1 MRCVPN
7 VGTLSSP
14 LVPRLRSENHPK
26 CTPWKGSLRL
36 RRAKDF
42 LKSSGSP
49 DGFFRTGAI
58 AQHGSRKI
66 FMASPFSYFRK
77 NQRLWMAAAVLIAI
91 LSFVVAPML
100 QSFTGR
106 GSVSGRRDAN
116 AKAASWSGGSI
127 TQDQLDIELGELAV
141 ANTFLKKLAFDVR
154 EKGGFPKVPEVRP
167 DFALVGITPDT
178 RDPSSI
184 LERKIL
190 AAEANRMG
198 IHFDDQSVKTFLQ
211 KFVDGKLSG
220 EQIQKALR
228 EVSGGRMSLVDFN
241 RLMKEELAK
250 NAVLRLAN
258 GGQRYEERANAQG
271 LPTAVLSPP
280 SKNWQYFTRFKRR
293 ASVETYPVFVKDF
306 EESIDGKPTD
316 KELRELFEKGKEL
329 TRINQPILT
338 EPAFMTPE
346 LADFE
351 FIACDIEKII
361 DEEKTKI
368 TEELL
373 RSEYERRAKEKVFD
387 VPLTEEEKKALQE
400 KIEQEKKEQQAKEP
414 APANLPPTLDN
425 PDSPAPAPAPAA
437 EPAPAPAAEPAPA
450 PAAEPAPAPAADP
463 APAPAAEP
471 APPPAANP
479 QSSFTQNQASRLV
492 SFQDPAP
499 VPPVEVP
506 APVQPAA
513 ETPAPETPAAVPQ
526 ATEVPANP
534 VPANPLPATALPAA
548 ALPATENPSVAPSAA
563 PQATPPEAPA
573 VPMRTQSFEEV
584 KEALARELAA
594 GPAFR
599 VLEQRVNEMRDL
611 METYAANRRAWERA
625 VAEKDTSMKEPE
637 MLNLQQIA
645 DKYGFQFGRT
655 GLVDVRTASSLPI
668 GRSRVSRGP
677 RMQPFEFPNL
687 IRFAPNPNESDSLGN
702 LYMPLQS
709 TALLT
714 RYLFWK
720 VAHEASST
728 PSFETARE
736 SVTSVWKMQRAAE
749 KAESKAKAIATKA
762 SSASLAESLESDT
775 ERGLVV
781 RPTPFSWFNPLM
793 ADFDIQLSNVE
804 NLKPLDNDFMEKVFA
819 AEPGTTLVASDA
831 AKEIYYVVKVL
842 DFSPSEEDLMLSF
855 SAAPNTG
862 GVQNV
867 SNMESSSLIRSWF
880 STVQKQLGF
889 QSRQ

>member
-1 MRCVPN
+1 
-7 VGTLSSP
+7 
-14 LVPRLRSENHPK
+14 
-26 CTPWKGSLRL
+26 
-36 RRAKDF
+36 
-42 LKSSGSP
+42 
-49 DGFFRTGAI
+49 
-58 AQHGSRKI
+58 
-66 FMASPFSYFRK
+66 MASPFSYFRK

-316 KELRELFEKGKEL
+316 KELRELFDKGKEL

-387 VPLTEEEKKALQE
+387 VPMTEEEKKALQE
-400 KIEQEKKEQQAKEP
+400 KIEQEKKDQQAKEP

-425 PDSPAPAPAPAA
+425 PDSPAPVPAPAAEPALAPAPEPAPAPAA

-450 PAAEPAPAPAADP
+450 PAAEPAP
-463 APAPAAEP
+463 
-471 APPPAANP
+471 PPAANP
-479 QSSFTQNQASRLV
+479 QSSLTQNQPTRLV

-499 VPPVEVP
+499 QPPAEAP
-506 APVQPAA
+506 APV
-513 ETPAPETPAAVPQ
+513 TPAPVTPAPVTTAAETPAAVPQ
-526 ATEVPANP
+526 VTEV
-534 VPANPLPATALPAA
+534 PATALPA
-548 ALPATENPSVAPSAA
+548 TETPSAA
-563 PQATPPEAPA
+563 PSAVPQAAPPEAPA

-611 METYAANRRAWERA
+611 MEIYAANRRAWERA
-625 VAEKDTSMKEPE
+625 VAEKDSSMKEPE

-687 IRFAPNPNESDSLGN
+687 IRFAPNPLESDSLGN

-749 KAESKAKAIATKA
+749 KAESKAKDIATKA
-762 SSASLAESLESDT
+762 SASSLSESLGSDT

>member
-1 MRCVPN
+1 
-7 VGTLSSP
+7 
-14 LVPRLRSENHPK
+14 
-26 CTPWKGSLRL
+26 
-36 RRAKDF
+36 
-42 LKSSGSP
+42 
-49 DGFFRTGAI
+49 
-58 AQHGSRKI
+58 
-66 FMASPFSYFRK
+66 MASPFSYFRK

-106 GSVSGRRDAN
+106 SSGSGRRDAN

-316 KELRELFEKGKEL
+316 KELRDLFDKGKEL

-414 APANLPPTLDN
+414 APTNLPPTLDN
-425 PDSPAPAPAPAA
+425 PDAP
-437 EPAPAPAAEPAPA
+437 
-450 PAAEPAPAPAADP
+450 
-463 APAPAAEP
+463 
-471 APPPAANP
+471 
-479 QSSFTQNQASRLV
+479 
-492 SFQDPAP
+492 
-499 VPPVEVP
+499 
-506 APVQPAA
+506 
-513 ETPAPETPAAVPQ
+513 TPA
-526 ATEVPANP
+526 
-534 VPANPLPATALPAA
+534 
-548 ALPATENPSVAPSAA
+548 
-563 PQATPPEAPA
+563 
-573 VPMRTQSFEEV
+573 
-584 KEALARELAA
+584 
-594 GPAFR
+594 
-599 VLEQRVNEMRDL
+599 
-611 METYAANRRAWERA
+611 
-625 VAEKDTSMKEPE
+625 
-637 MLNLQQIA
+637 
-645 DKYGFQFGRT
+645 
-655 GLVDVRTASSLPI
+655 
-668 GRSRVSRGP
+668 
-677 RMQPFEFPNL
+677 
-687 IRFAPNPNESDSLGN
+687 
-702 LYMPLQS
+702 
-709 TALLT
+709 
-714 RYLFWK
+714 
-720 VAHEASST
+720 
-728 PSFETARE
+728 
-736 SVTSVWKMQRAAE
+736 
-749 KAESKAKAIATKA
+749 
-762 SSASLAESLESDT
+762 
-775 ERGLVV
+775 
-781 RPTPFSWFNPLM
+781 
-793 ADFDIQLSNVE
+793 
-804 NLKPLDNDFMEKVFA
+804 
-819 AEPGTTLVASDA
+819 
-831 AKEIYYVVKVL
+831 
-842 DFSPSEEDLMLSF
+842 
-855 SAAPNTG
+855 
-862 GVQNV
+862 
-867 SNMESSSLIRSWF
+867 
-880 STVQKQLGF
+880 
-889 QSRQ
+889 

>member
-1 MRCVPN
+1 
-7 VGTLSSP
+7 
-14 LVPRLRSENHPK
+14 
-26 CTPWKGSLRL
+26 
-36 RRAKDF
+36 
-42 LKSSGSP
+42 
-49 DGFFRTGAI
+49 
-58 AQHGSRKI
+58 
-66 FMASPFSYFRK
+66 MASPFSYFRK

-316 KELRELFEKGKEL
+316 KELRELFDKGKEL

-437 EPAPAPAAEPAPA
+437 EPAAAPAAEPAPA
-450 PAAEPAPAPAADP
+450 PAPEPAPAPAAEP

-479 QSSFTQNQASRLV
+479 QSSLTQNQPTRLV

-499 VPPVEVP
+499 QPPAEAP
-506 APVQPAA
+506 APVTPAAEPPAA
-513 ETPAPETPAAVPQ
+513 ETPAAAPQ
-526 ATEVPANP
+526 VTEV
-534 VPANPLPATALPAA
+534 PATALPA
-548 ALPATENPSVAPSAA
+548 TETPSAA
-563 PQATPPEAPA
+563 PSAVPQAAPPEAPA

-611 METYAANRRAWERA
+611 MEIYAANRRAWERA
-625 VAEKDTSMKEPE
+625 VAEKDSSMKEPE

-687 IRFAPNPNESDSLGN
+687 IRFAPNPLESDSLGN

-749 KAESKAKAIATKA
+749 KAESKAKDIATKA
-762 SSASLAESLESDT
+762 SASSLAESLGSDT

-831 AKEIYYVVKVL
+831 AKEIFYVVKVL

>member
-1 MRCVPN
+1 
-7 VGTLSSP
+7 
-14 LVPRLRSENHPK
+14 
-26 CTPWKGSLRL
+26 
-36 RRAKDF
+36 
-42 LKSSGSP
+42 
-49 DGFFRTGAI
+49 
-58 AQHGSRKI
+58 
-66 FMASPFSYFRK
+66 MASPFSYFRK

-316 KELRELFEKGKEL
+316 KELRELFDKGKEL

-387 VPLTEEEKKALQE
+387 VPMTEEEKKALQE

-437 EPAPAPAAEPAPA
+437 EPAPAPAAEPAAAPAAEPAPA
-450 PAAEPAPAPAADP
+450 PAAEPAPAPAP
-463 APAPAAEP
+463 EP

-479 QSSFTQNQASRLV
+479 QSSLTQNQPTRLV

-499 VPPVEVP
+499 QPPAEAP
-506 APVQPAA
+506 APVTPAAEPPAA
-513 ETPAPETPAAVPQ
+513 ETPAAAPQ
-526 ATEVPANP
+526 VTEV
-534 VPANPLPATALPAA
+534 PATALPA
-548 ALPATENPSVAPSAA
+548 TETPSAA
-563 PQATPPEAPA
+563 PSAVPQAAPPEAPA

-611 METYAANRRAWERA
+611 MEIYAANRRAWERA
-625 VAEKDTSMKEPE
+625 VAEKDSSMKEPE

-687 IRFAPNPNESDSLGN
+687 IRFAPNPLESDSLGN

-749 KAESKAKAIATKA
+749 KAESKAKDIATKA
-762 SSASLAESLESDT
+762 SASSLSESLGSDT

-831 AKEIYYVVKVL
+831 AKEIFYVVKVL

>member
-1 MRCVPN
+1 
-7 VGTLSSP
+7 
-14 LVPRLRSENHPK
+14 
-26 CTPWKGSLRL
+26 
-36 RRAKDF
+36 
-42 LKSSGSP
+42 
-49 DGFFRTGAI
+49 
-58 AQHGSRKI
+58 
-66 FMASPFSYFRK
+66 
-77 NQRLWMAAAVLIAI
+77 
-91 LSFVVAPML
+91 
-100 QSFTGR
+100 
-106 GSVSGRRDAN
+106 
-116 AKAASWSGGSI
+116 
-127 TQDQLDIELGELAV
+127 
-141 ANTFLKKLAFDVR
+141 
-154 EKGGFPKVPEVRP
+154 
-167 DFALVGITPDT
+167 
-178 RDPSSI
+178 
-184 LERKIL
+184 
-190 AAEANRMG
+190 
-198 IHFDDQSVKTFLQ
+198 
-211 KFVDGKLSG
+211 
-220 EQIQKALR
+220 
-228 EVSGGRMSLVDFN
+228 
-241 RLMKEELAK
+241 
-250 NAVLRLAN
+250 
-258 GGQRYEERANAQG
+258 
-271 LPTAVLSPP
+271 
-280 SKNWQYFTRFKRR
+280 
-293 ASVETYPVFVKDF
+293 
-306 EESIDGKPTD
+306 
-316 KELRELFEKGKEL
+316 
-329 TRINQPILT
+329 
-338 EPAFMTPE
+338 
-346 LADFE
+346 
-351 FIACDIEKII
+351 
-361 DEEKTKI
+361 
-368 TEELL
+368 
-373 RSEYERRAKEKVFD
+373 
-387 VPLTEEEKKALQE
+387 
-400 KIEQEKKEQQAKEP
+400 
-414 APANLPPTLDN
+414 
-425 PDSPAPAPAPAA
+425 
-437 EPAPAPAAEPAPA
+437 
-450 PAAEPAPAPAADP
+450 
-463 APAPAAEP
+463 
-471 APPPAANP
+471 
-479 QSSFTQNQASRLV
+479 
-492 SFQDPAP
+492 
-499 VPPVEVP
+499 
-506 APVQPAA
+506 
-513 ETPAPETPAAVPQ
+513 
-526 ATEVPANP
+526 
-534 VPANPLPATALPAA
+534 
-548 ALPATENPSVAPSAA
+548 
-563 PQATPPEAPA
+563 
-573 VPMRTQSFEEV
+573 MRTQSFEEV

-625 VAEKDTSMKEPE
+625 VAEKDSSMKEPE

-749 KAESKAKAIATKA
+749 KTESKAKAIAAKA
-762 SSASLAESLESDT
+762 STASLAESLESDT

>member
-1 MRCVPN
+1 
-7 VGTLSSP
+7 
-14 LVPRLRSENHPK
+14 
-26 CTPWKGSLRL
+26 
-36 RRAKDF
+36 
-42 LKSSGSP
+42 
-49 DGFFRTGAI
+49 
-58 AQHGSRKI
+58 
-66 FMASPFSYFRK
+66 MASPFSYFRK

-316 KELRELFEKGKEL
+316 KELRELFDKGKEL

-400 KIEQEKKEQQAKEP
+400 KIEQEKKDQQAKEP

-437 EPAPAPAAEPAPA
+437 EPAPAPAAEPAAA
-450 PAAEPAPAPAADP
+450 PAAEPAPAPAPEPAPAPAAEP

-479 QSSFTQNQASRLV
+479 QSSLTQNQPTRLV

-499 VPPVEVP
+499 QPPAEAP
-506 APVQPAA
+506 APV
-513 ETPAPETPAAVPQ
+513 TPAPVTPAPVTTAAETPAAVPQ
-526 ATEVPANP
+526 VTEV
-534 VPANPLPATALPAA
+534 PATALPA
-548 ALPATENPSVAPSAA
+548 TETPSAA
-563 PQATPPEAPA
+563 PSAVPQAAPPEAPA

-611 METYAANRRAWERA
+611 MEIYAANRRAWERA
-625 VAEKDTSMKEPE
+625 VAEKDSSMKEPE

-687 IRFAPNPNESDSLGN
+687 IRFAPNPLESDSLGN

-749 KAESKAKAIATKA
+749 KAESKAKDIATKA
-762 SSASLAESLESDT
+762 SASSLAESLGSDT

-831 AKEIYYVVKVL
+831 AKEIFYVVKVL

>member
-1 MRCVPN
+1 
-7 VGTLSSP
+7 
-14 LVPRLRSENHPK
+14 
-26 CTPWKGSLRL
+26 
-36 RRAKDF
+36 
-42 LKSSGSP
+42 
-49 DGFFRTGAI
+49 
-58 AQHGSRKI
+58 
-66 FMASPFSYFRK
+66 
-77 NQRLWMAAAVLIAI
+77 MAAAVLIAI

-106 GSVSGRRDAN
+106 GSGSGRRDAN

-316 KELRELFEKGKEL
+316 KELRDLFDKGKEL

-425 PDSPAPAPAPAA
+425 PDAPAPAPAQEPAPAPAA

-450 PAAEPAPAPAADP
+450 PAAEPAPAPAA
-463 APAPAAEP
+463 EP

-479 QSSFTQNQASRLV
+479 QSSFMQNQPSRLV

-499 VPPVEVP
+499 VPPAEVP
-506 APVQPAA
+506 AQVPPAA
-513 ETPAPETPAAVPQ
+513 ETPAPETPTAVPQ
-526 ATEVPANP
+526 ATE
-534 VPANPLPATALPAA
+534 VPANPLPATALPATTLPA
-548 ALPATENPSVAPSAA
+548 ATLPATETPSVAPSAV

-687 IRFAPNPNESDSLGN
+687 IRFAPNPLESDSLGN

-714 RYLFWK
+714 RYLFWR

-762 SSASLAESLESDT
+762 STASLAESLESDT

>member
-1 MRCVPN
+1 
-7 VGTLSSP
+7 
-14 LVPRLRSENHPK
+14 
-26 CTPWKGSLRL
+26 
-36 RRAKDF
+36 
-42 LKSSGSP
+42 
-49 DGFFRTGAI
+49 
-58 AQHGSRKI
+58 
-66 FMASPFSYFRK
+66 MASPFSYFRK

-316 KELRELFEKGKEL
+316 KELRELFDKGKEL

-387 VPLTEEEKKALQE
+387 VPMTEEEKKALQE
-400 KIEQEKKEQQAKEP
+400 KIEQEKKDQQAKEP

-425 PDSPAPAPAPAA
+425 PDSPAPVPAPAAEPALAPAPEPAPAPAA

-450 PAAEPAPAPAADP
+450 PAAEPAP
-463 APAPAAEP
+463 
-471 APPPAANP
+471 PPAANP
-479 QSSFTQNQASRLV
+479 QSSLTQNQPTRLV

-499 VPPVEVP
+499 QPPAEAP
-506 APVQPAA
+506 APV
-513 ETPAPETPAAVPQ
+513 TPAPVTPAPVTTAAETPAAVPQ
-526 ATEVPANP
+526 VTEV
-534 VPANPLPATALPAA
+534 PATALPA
-548 ALPATENPSVAPSAA
+548 TETPSAA
-563 PQATPPEAPA
+563 PSAVPQAAPPEAPA

-611 METYAANRRAWERA
+611 MEIYAANRRAWERA
-625 VAEKDTSMKEPE
+625 VAEKDSSMKEPE

-687 IRFAPNPNESDSLGN
+687 IRFAPNPLESDSLGN

-749 KAESKAKAIATKA
+749 KAESKAKDIATKA
-762 SSASLAESLESDT
+762 SASSLSESLGSDT

-831 AKEIYYVVKVL
+831 AKEIFYVVKVL

>member
-1 MRCVPN
+1 
-7 VGTLSSP
+7 
-14 LVPRLRSENHPK
+14 
-26 CTPWKGSLRL
+26 
-36 RRAKDF
+36 
-42 LKSSGSP
+42 
-49 DGFFRTGAI
+49 
-58 AQHGSRKI
+58 
-66 FMASPFSYFRK
+66 MASPFSYFRK

-316 KELRELFEKGKEL
+316 KELRELFDKGKEL

-400 KIEQEKKEQQAKEP
+400 KIEQEKKDQQAKEP

-437 EPAPAPAAEPAPA
+437 EPAAAPAAEPAPA
-450 PAAEPAPAPAADP
+450 PAPEPAPAPAAEP

-479 QSSFTQNQASRLV
+479 QSSLTQNQPTRLV

-499 VPPVEVP
+499 QPPAEAP
-506 APVQPAA
+506 APV
-513 ETPAPETPAAVPQ
+513 TPAPETTAAETPAAVPQ
-526 ATEVPANP
+526 VTEV
-534 VPANPLPATALPAA
+534 PATALPA
-548 ALPATENPSVAPSAA
+548 TETPSAA
-563 PQATPPEAPA
+563 PSAVPQAAPPEAPA

-611 METYAANRRAWERA
+611 MEIYAANRRAWERA
-625 VAEKDTSMKEPE
+625 VAEKDSSMKEPE

-687 IRFAPNPNESDSLGN
+687 IRFAPNPLESDSLGN

-749 KAESKAKAIATKA
+749 KAESKAKDIATKA
-762 SSASLAESLESDT
+762 SASSLAESLGSDT

-804 NLKPLDNDFMEKVFA
+804 NLKPLDNEFMEKVFA

-831 AKEIYYVVKVL
+831 AKEIFYVVKVL

>member
-1 MRCVPN
+1 
-7 VGTLSSP
+7 
-14 LVPRLRSENHPK
+14 
-26 CTPWKGSLRL
+26 
-36 RRAKDF
+36 
-42 LKSSGSP
+42 
-49 DGFFRTGAI
+49 
-58 AQHGSRKI
+58 
-66 FMASPFSYFRK
+66 MASPFSYFRK

-316 KELRELFEKGKEL
+316 KELRELFDKGKEL

-387 VPLTEEEKKALQE
+387 VPMTEEEKKALQE
-400 KIEQEKKEQQAKEP
+400 KIEQEKKDQQAKEP

-437 EPAPAPAAEPAPA
+437 EPAAAPAAEPAPA
-450 PAAEPAPAPAADP
+450 PAPEPAPAPAAEP

-479 QSSFTQNQASRLV
+479 QSSLTQNQPTRLV

-499 VPPVEVP
+499 QPPAEAP
-506 APVQPAA
+506 APV
-513 ETPAPETPAAVPQ
+513 TPAPVTTAAETPAAVPQ
-526 ATEVPANP
+526 VTEV
-534 VPANPLPATALPAA
+534 PATALPA
-548 ALPATENPSVAPSAA
+548 TETPSAA
-563 PQATPPEAPA
+563 PSAVPQAAPPEAPA

-611 METYAANRRAWERA
+611 MEIYAANRRAWERA
-625 VAEKDTSMKEPE
+625 VAEKDSSMKEPE

-687 IRFAPNPNESDSLGN
+687 IRFAPNPLESDSLGN

-749 KAESKAKAIATKA
+749 KAESKAKDIATKA
-762 SSASLAESLESDT
+762 SASSLSESLGSDT

-804 NLKPLDNDFMEKVFA
+804 NLKPLDNEFMEKVFA

-831 AKEIYYVVKVL
+831 AKEIFYVVKVL

>member
-1 MRCVPN
+1 
-7 VGTLSSP
+7 
-14 LVPRLRSENHPK
+14 
-26 CTPWKGSLRL
+26 
-36 RRAKDF
+36 
-42 LKSSGSP
+42 
-49 DGFFRTGAI
+49 
-58 AQHGSRKI
+58 
-66 FMASPFSYFRK
+66 
-77 NQRLWMAAAVLIAI
+77 
-91 LSFVVAPML
+91 
-100 QSFTGR
+100 
-106 GSVSGRRDAN
+106 
-116 AKAASWSGGSI
+116 
-127 TQDQLDIELGELAV
+127 
-141 ANTFLKKLAFDVR
+141 
-154 EKGGFPKVPEVRP
+154 
-167 DFALVGITPDT
+167 
-178 RDPSSI
+178 
-184 LERKIL
+184 
-190 AAEANRMG
+190 MG

-437 EPAPAPAAEPAPA
+437 EPAPAPATEPAPA

>member
-1 MRCVPN
+1 
-7 VGTLSSP
+7 
-14 LVPRLRSENHPK
+14 
-26 CTPWKGSLRL
+26 
-36 RRAKDF
+36 
-42 LKSSGSP
+42 
-49 DGFFRTGAI
+49 
-58 AQHGSRKI
+58 
-66 FMASPFSYFRK
+66 MASPFSYFRK

-316 KELRELFEKGKEL
+316 KELRELFDKGKEL

-387 VPLTEEEKKALQE
+387 VPMTEEEKKALQE

-425 PDSPAPAPAPAA
+425 PDSPAPAAAPAAEPAPAPA
-437 EPAPAPAAEPAPA
+437 PEPAPAPAAEPAPA
-450 PAAEPAPAPAADP
+450 PAAEPAP
-463 APAPAAEP
+463 
-471 APPPAANP
+471 PPAANP
-479 QSSFTQNQASRLV
+479 QSSLTQNQPTRLV

-499 VPPVEVP
+499 QPPAEAP
-506 APVQPAA
+506 APV
-513 ETPAPETPAAVPQ
+513 TPAPVTPAPVTTAAETPAAVPQ
-526 ATEVPANP
+526 VTEV
-534 VPANPLPATALPAA
+534 PATALPA
-548 ALPATENPSVAPSAA
+548 TETPSAA
-563 PQATPPEAPA
+563 PSAVPQAAPPEAPA

-611 METYAANRRAWERA
+611 MEIYAANRRAWERA
-625 VAEKDTSMKEPE
+625 VAEKDSSMKEPE

-687 IRFAPNPNESDSLGN
+687 IRFAPNPLESDSLGN

-749 KAESKAKAIATKA
+749 KAESKAKDIATKA
-762 SSASLAESLESDT
+762 SASSLAESLGSDT

-804 NLKPLDNDFMEKVFA
+804 NLKPLDNEFMEKVFA

-831 AKEIYYVVKVL
+831 AKEIFYVVKVL

>member
-1 MRCVPN
+1 
-7 VGTLSSP
+7 
-14 LVPRLRSENHPK
+14 
-26 CTPWKGSLRL
+26 
-36 RRAKDF
+36 
-42 LKSSGSP
+42 
-49 DGFFRTGAI
+49 
-58 AQHGSRKI
+58 
-66 FMASPFSYFRK
+66 MASPFSYFRK

-106 GSVSGRRDAN
+106 GSGSGRRDAN

-316 KELRELFEKGKEL
+316 KELRDLFEKGKEL

-414 APANLPPTLDN
+414 APTNLPPTLDN
-425 PDSPAPAPAPAA
+425 PDAPTPAPAPAAEPTPAPAA

-450 PAAEPAPAPAADP
+450 PAAEPAP
-463 APAPAAEP
+463 
-471 APPPAANP
+471 PPAANP
-479 QSSFTQNQASRLV
+479 QSSFTQNQPSRLV

-499 VPPVEVP
+499 VPPAEVP
-506 APVQPAA
+506 APVPPAT
-513 ETPAPETPAAVPQ
+513 ETPAPETPAPETPTAVPQ
-526 ATEVPANP
+526 ATE
-534 VPANPLPATALPAA
+534 VPANPLPATALPATTLPA
-548 ALPATENPSVAPSAA
+548 ATLPATETPSVAPSAA

-625 VAEKDTSMKEPE
+625 VAEKDSSMKEPE

-645 DKYGFQFGRT
+645 DKFGFQFGRT

-687 IRFAPNPNESDSLGN
+687 IRFAPNPLESDSLGN

-749 KAESKAKAIATKA
+749 KAESKAKAIATKD
-762 SSASLAESLESDT
+762 STASLAESLESDT

>member
-1 MRCVPN
+1 
-7 VGTLSSP
+7 
-14 LVPRLRSENHPK
+14 
-26 CTPWKGSLRL
+26 
-36 RRAKDF
+36 
-42 LKSSGSP
+42 
-49 DGFFRTGAI
+49 
-58 AQHGSRKI
+58 
-66 FMASPFSYFRK
+66 MASPFSYFRK

-316 KELRELFEKGKEL
+316 KELRELFDKGKEL

-387 VPLTEEEKKALQE
+387 VPMTEEEKKALQE

-425 PDSPAPAPAPAA
+425 PDSPAPAAAPAAEPAPAPA
-437 EPAPAPAAEPAPA
+437 PEPAPAPAAEPAPA
-450 PAAEPAPAPAADP
+450 PAAEPAP
-463 APAPAAEP
+463 
-471 APPPAANP
+471 PPAANP
-479 QSSFTQNQASRLV
+479 QSSLTQNQPTRLV

-499 VPPVEVP
+499 QPPAEAP
-506 APVQPAA
+506 APV
-513 ETPAPETPAAVPQ
+513 TPAPVTPAPVTTAAETPAAVPQ
-526 ATEVPANP
+526 VTEV
-534 VPANPLPATALPAA
+534 PATALPA
-548 ALPATENPSVAPSAA
+548 TETPSAA
-563 PQATPPEAPA
+563 PSAVPQAAPPEAPA

-611 METYAANRRAWERA
+611 MEIYAANRRAWERA
-625 VAEKDTSMKEPE
+625 VAEKDSSMKEPE

-687 IRFAPNPNESDSLGN
+687 IRFAPNPLESDSLGN

-749 KAESKAKAIATKA
+749 KAESKAKDIATKA
-762 SSASLAESLESDT
+762 SASSLSESLGSDT

-831 AKEIYYVVKVL
+831 AKEIFYVVKVL

>member
-1 MRCVPN
+1 
-7 VGTLSSP
+7 
-14 LVPRLRSENHPK
+14 
-26 CTPWKGSLRL
+26 
-36 RRAKDF
+36 
-42 LKSSGSP
+42 
-49 DGFFRTGAI
+49 
-58 AQHGSRKI
+58 
-66 FMASPFSYFRK
+66 MASPFSYFRK

-316 KELRELFEKGKEL
+316 KELRELFDKGKEL

-387 VPLTEEEKKALQE
+387 VPMTEEEKKALQE

-437 EPAPAPAAEPAPA
+437 EPAAAPAAEPAPA
-450 PAAEPAPAPAADP
+450 PAPEPAPAPAAEP

-479 QSSFTQNQASRLV
+479 QSSLTQNQPTRLV

-499 VPPVEVP
+499 QPPAEAP
-506 APVQPAA
+506 APV
-513 ETPAPETPAAVPQ
+513 TPAPVTPAPVTTAAETPAAVPQ
-526 ATEVPANP
+526 VTEV
-534 VPANPLPATALPAA
+534 PATALPA
-548 ALPATENPSVAPSAA
+548 TETPSAA
-563 PQATPPEAPA
+563 PSAVPQAAPPEAPA

-611 METYAANRRAWERA
+611 MEIYAANRRAWERA
-625 VAEKDTSMKEPE
+625 VAEKDSSMKEPE

-687 IRFAPNPNESDSLGN
+687 IRFAPNPLESDSLGN

-749 KAESKAKAIATKA
+749 KAESKAKDIATKA
-762 SSASLAESLESDT
+762 SASSLSESLGSDT

-831 AKEIYYVVKVL
+831 AKEIFYVVKVL

>member
-1 MRCVPN
+1 
-7 VGTLSSP
+7 
-14 LVPRLRSENHPK
+14 
-26 CTPWKGSLRL
+26 L

-106 GSVSGRRDAN
+106 GSGSGRRDAN

-316 KELRELFEKGKEL
+316 KELRDLFDKGKEL

-414 APANLPPTLDN
+414 APTNLPPTLDN
-425 PDSPAPAPAPAA
+425 PDAPAPAPAAAPTPAPAA
-437 EPAPAPAAEPAPA
+437 EPAPAPAAEL
-450 PAAEPAPAPAADP
+450 
-463 APAPAAEP
+463 

-479 QSSFTQNQASRLV
+479 QSSFTQNQPSRLV

-499 VPPVEVP
+499 VPPAEVP
-506 APVQPAA
+506 APVPPAA
-513 ETPAPETPAAVPQ
+513 ETPAPVTPAPETPAAVPQ

-534 VPANPLPATALPAA
+534 VPATALPAA
-548 ALPATENPSVAPSAA
+548 ALPATETPSVSPLAA

-625 VAEKDTSMKEPE
+625 VAEKDSSMKEPE

-687 IRFAPNPNESDSLGN
+687 IRFAPNPLESDSLGN

-749 KAESKAKAIATKA
+749 KAESKAKDIATKA
-762 SSASLAESLESDT
+762 SASSLSESLGSDT